1 MELDLDGDGVVELDR
16 NDLEISR
23 SGLEG
28 WQVETED
35 GMSVALDTD
44 LSTELVQEGL
54 AREFINRI
62 QNMRK
67 EADFEVTDRI
77 AIGVATSDKLY
88 EAIQAMNDYIKR
100 ETLAEKITD
109 GLLEVSDF
117 KKKWEIGD
125 DNCTISIRR
134 NPN

>member
-1 MELDLDGDGVVELDR
+1 
-16 NDLEISR
+16 
-23 SGLEG
+23 
-28 WQVETED
+28 
-35 GMSVALDTD
+35 
-44 LSTELVQEGL
+44 
-54 AREFINRI
+54 
-62 QNMRK
+62 
-67 EADFEVTDRI
+67 VTDRI